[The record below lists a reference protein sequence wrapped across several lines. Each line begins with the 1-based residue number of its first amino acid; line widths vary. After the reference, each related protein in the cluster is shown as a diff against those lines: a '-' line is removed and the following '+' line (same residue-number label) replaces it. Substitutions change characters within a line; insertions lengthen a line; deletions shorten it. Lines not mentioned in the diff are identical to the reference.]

1 MTMRAAENNNDPP
14 EIIAPTGLEFQIT
27 DTKLCVPVVTLS
39 KENDKKLLEQ
49 LKLGFKKTVKGNKYR
64 SHMTI
69 QPRNNNLDYIIDPAF
84 TKVKRLFVSSFQRI
98 EGNNV
103 KINHRDSF
111 LRYHLPNFKIKN
123 FIVLIDRK
131 SFS

>member
-1 MTMRAAENNNDPP
+1 
-14 EIIAPTGLEFQIT
+14 
-27 DTKLCVPVVTLS
+27 
-39 KENDKKLLEQ
+39 
-49 LKLGFKKTVKGNKYR
+49 
-64 SHMTI
+64 MTI

-84 TKVKRLFVSSFQRI
+84 TKVKRLFVLSFERI

-103 KINHRDSF
+103 KINRRDYF
-111 LRYHLPNFKIKN
+111 LCYHLPNFKIKN